1 MHKGSLHNLKIMKL
15 VITTPEML
23 EEIIKSSL
31 DSAIQEFYLKKESAK
46 ARKKHYTIKETSAE
60 LKVSTL
66 TVRNYIDKGILKAF
80 KIGNRILITNESL
93 LKALSEVKSQQYR
106 R

>member
-1 MHKGSLHNLKIMKL
+1 MKL
-15 VITTPEML
+15 VITTPETL

-31 DSAIQEFYLKKESAK
+31 DTAIQEFYLKKESAK
-46 ARKKHYTIKETSAE
+46 ERKKHYTIKETSAE

-66 TVRNYIDKGILKAF
+66 TVRNYIEKGYLKAF

-93 LKALSEVKSQQYR
+93 EKALNEVKSLQYR

>member
-1 MHKGSLHNLKIMKL
+1 MKL
-15 VITTPEML
+15 VITTPETL
-23 EEIIKSSL
+23 EEIIKSSI
-31 DSAIQEFYLKKESAK
+31 DTAIEQFYLKKEAAK
-46 ARKKHYTIKETSAE
+46 ERRKHYTIKETSVE

-66 TVRNYIDKGILKAF
+66 TVRNYIEKGYLKAF

-93 LKALSEVKSQQYR
+93 ERALNEVKSLQYR

>member
-1 MHKGSLHNLKIMKL
+1 MKL

-23 EEIIKSSL
+23 EDIIKSSL
-31 DSAIQEFYLKKESAK
+31 DAAIQEFYSKKEPAK
-46 ARKKHYTIKETSAE
+46 TRKKHYTTKETSVE

-66 TVRNYIDKGILKAF
+66 TVRNYIERGILKAF

-93 LKALSEVKSQQYR
+93 EQAMNEVKSAKYKR
-106 R
+106 

>member
-1 MHKGSLHNLKIMKL
+1 MKL
-15 VITTPEML
+15 VITTPETL

-31 DSAIQEFYLKKESAK
+31 DTAIQEFYLKKESARE
-46 ARKKHYTIKETSAE
+46 RKKHYTIKETSIE

-66 TVRNYIDKGILKAF
+66 TVRNYIEKGYLKAF

-93 LKALSEVKSQQYR
+93 EKALNEVKSLQYKR
-106 R
+106 

>member
-1 MHKGSLHNLKIMKL
+1 MKL
-15 VITTPEML
+15 VITTPETL

-31 DSAIQEFYLKKESAK
+31 DTAIQEFYSKKESAK
-46 ARKKHYTIKETSAE
+46 ARKKHYTIKETSTE

-66 TVRNYIDKGILKAF
+66 TVRNYIAKGFLKAF

-93 LKALSEVKSQQYR
+93 EKAMKEVKSLRYQR
-106 R
+106 

>member
-1 MHKGSLHNLKIMKL
+1 MKL
-15 VITTPEML
+15 VITTPETL

-31 DSAIQEFYLKKESAK
+31 DTAIQEFYSKKESAK
-46 ARKKHYTIKETSAE
+46 ERKKHYTIKETSIE

-66 TVRNYIDKGILKAF
+66 TVRNYIEKGYLKAF
-80 KIGNRILITNESL
+80 KIGNRVLITNESL
-93 LKALSEVKSQQYR
+93 EKALNEVKSLQYR

>member
-1 MHKGSLHNLKIMKL
+1 MKL

-23 EEIIKSSL
+23 EDIIKSSV
-31 DSAIQEFYLKKESAK
+31 DTAIQDYFIKKESAK
-46 ARKKHYTIKETSAE
+46 PRKKHYTIKETSLE

-80 KIGNRILITNESL
+80 KIGNRVLITNESL
-93 LKALSEVKSQQYR
+93 EKALQEVKSLQYKR
-106 R
+106 

>member
-1 MHKGSLHNLKIMKL
+1 MKL
-15 VITTPEML
+15 VITTPETL

-31 DSAIQEFYLKKESAK
+31 DAAIQEFYLKKESAK
-46 ARKKHYTIKETSAE
+46 ERKKHYTIKETSVE

-66 TVRNYIDKGILKAF
+66 TVRNYIEKGYLKAF

-93 LKALSEVKSQQYR
+93 EKALSEVKSLQYR

>member
-1 MHKGSLHNLKIMKL
+1 MKL

-23 EEIIKSSL
+23 EDIIKSSV
-31 DSAIQEFYLKKESAK
+31 DTAIQDYFIKKESAK
-46 ARKKHYTIKETSAE
+46 ARKKHYTIKETSLE

-80 KIGNRILITNESL
+80 KIGNRVLITNESL
-93 LKALSEVKSQQYR
+93 EKALSEVKSQQYKR
-106 R
+106 

>member
-1 MHKGSLHNLKIMKL
+1 MKL

-23 EEIIKSSL
+23 EEIIKSSI
-31 DSAIQEFYLKKESAK
+31 DVAIQEFYSKKESAK
-46 ARKKHYTIKETSAE
+46 ARKKHYTIKESSTE

-66 TVRNYIDKGILKAF
+66 TVRNYIAKGILKAF

-93 LKALSEVKSQQYR
+93 ENAMKEVKSLRYQR
-106 R
+106 

>member
-1 MHKGSLHNLKIMKL
+1 MKL

-23 EEIIKSSL
+23 EDIIKSSL
-31 DSAIQEFYLKKESAK
+31 DAAIQEFYSKKELAK
-46 ARKKHYTIKETSAE
+46 TRKKHYTIKETSVE

-66 TVRNYIDKGILKAF
+66 TVRNYIERGILKAF

-93 LKALSEVKSQQYR
+93 EQAMNEVKSAKYKR
-106 R
+106 

>member
-1 MHKGSLHNLKIMKL
+1 MKL

-23 EEIIKSSL
+23 EEIIKSSI
-31 DSAIQEFYLKKESAK
+31 DVAIQEFYSKKESAK
-46 ARKKHYTIKETSAE
+46 ARKKHYTIKESSTE

-66 TVRNYIDKGILKAF
+66 TVRNYIAKGILKAF

-93 LKALSEVKSQQYR
+93 ENAMKEVKSLRYR

>member
-1 MHKGSLHNLKIMKL
+1 MRLI
-15 VITTPEML
+15 ITTPETL

-31 DSAIQEFYLKKESAK
+31 DTAIQEFYLKKESAK
-46 ARKKHYTIKETSAE
+46 ERKKHYTIKETSIE

-66 TVRNYIDKGILKAF
+66 TVRNYIEKGYLKAF

-93 LKALSEVKSQQYR
+93 EKALNEVKSLQYR

>member
-1 MHKGSLHNLKIMKL
+1 MKL
-15 VITTPEML
+15 IITTPETL

-31 DSAIQEFYLKKESAK
+31 DTAIQEFYLKKESAK
-46 ARKKHYTIKETSAE
+46 ERKKHYTIKETSVE

-66 TVRNYIDKGILKAF
+66 TVRNYIEKGYLKAF

-93 LKALSEVKSQQYR
+93 EKALNEVKSLQYKR
-106 R
+106 

>member
-1 MHKGSLHNLKIMKL
+1 MKL
-15 VITTPEML
+15 IITTPETL

-31 DSAIQEFYLKKESAK
+31 DTAIQEFYSKKESAK
-46 ARKKHYTIKETSAE
+46 ERKKHYTIKETSIE

-66 TVRNYIDKGILKAF
+66 TVRNYIEKGYLKAF
-80 KIGNRILITNESL
+80 KIGNRILITNDSL
-93 LKALSEVKSQQYR
+93 EKALNEVKSLQYR

>member
-1 MHKGSLHNLKIMKL
+1 MKL
-15 VITTPEML
+15 IITTPETL

-31 DSAIQEFYLKKESAK
+31 DTAIQEFYLKKESAK
-46 ARKKHYTIKETSAE
+46 ERKKHYTIKETSVE

-66 TVRNYIDKGILKAF
+66 TVRNYIEKGYLKAF

-93 LKALSEVKSQQYR
+93 EKALNEVKSLQYR

>member
-1 MHKGSLHNLKIMKL
+1 MKL

-23 EEIIKSSL
+23 EDIIKSSV
-31 DSAIQEFYLKKESAK
+31 DTAIQDYFIKKESAK
-46 ARKKHYTIKETSAE
+46 ARKKHYTIKETSLE

-80 KIGNRILITNESL
+80 KIGNRVLITNESL
-93 LKALSEVKSQQYR
+93 EKALSEVKSLQYKR
-106 R
+106 

>member
-1 MHKGSLHNLKIMKL
+1 MKL

-23 EEIIKSSL
+23 EDIVRSSP
-31 DSAIQEFYLKKESAK
+31 DSAIQEFYSKKELAK
-46 ARKKHYTIKETSAE
+46 TKKKHYTIKETALE

-66 TVRNYIDKGILKAF
+66 TVRNYIDRGILKAF

-93 LKALSEVKSQQYR
+93 EKAMNEVKSSRYKR
-106 R
+106 

>member
-1 MHKGSLHNLKIMKL
+1 MKL
-15 VITTPEML
+15 IITTPETL

-31 DSAIQEFYLKKESAK
+31 DTAIQEFYLKKELAK
-46 ARKKHYTIKETSAE
+46 ERKKHYTIKETSVE

-66 TVRNYIDKGILKAF
+66 TVRNYIEKGYLKAF

-93 LKALSEVKSQQYR
+93 EKALNEVKSLQYR

>member
-1 MHKGSLHNLKIMKL
+1 MKL
-15 VITTPEML
+15 VITTPETL

-31 DSAIQEFYLKKESAK
+31 DTAIQEFYSKKESAK
-46 ARKKHYTIKETSAE
+46 ERKKHYTIKETSIE

-66 TVRNYIDKGILKAF
+66 TIRNYIEKGYLKAF
-80 KIGNRILITNESL
+80 KIGNRVLITNESL
-93 LKALSEVKSQQYR
+93 EKALNEVKSLQYR

>member
-1 MHKGSLHNLKIMKL
+1 MKL

-31 DSAIQEFYLKKESAK
+31 DNAIQEFYLKKELAK
-46 ARKKHYTIKETSAE
+46 TKKKHYTIKETSLE

-80 KIGNRILITNESL
+80 KIGNRILITYESL
-93 LKALSEVKSQQYR
+93 EKAMNEVKSSRYKR
-106 R
+106 

>member
-1 MHKGSLHNLKIMKL
+1 MKL

-23 EEIIKSSL
+23 EDIIKSSV
-31 DSAIQEFYLKKESAK
+31 DTAIQEFYSKKELAK
-46 ARKKHYTIKETSAE
+46 IRKKHYTIKETALE

-66 TVRNYIDKGILKAF
+66 TVRNYIERGILQAF

-93 LKALSEVKSQQYR
+93 EKSMNEVKSARYKR
-106 R
+106 